1 MSFRELT
8 PADVVDGTDEAIS
21 EARAVLD
28 ELIAPKDQ
36 RTFENT
42 MRPLDRISDIMGNA
56 FYRYAFMGYVHT
68 DKEVR
73 DAAKESEEK
82 LSKFGVEMIFRD
94 DLNTAV
100 KEYAATEEA
109 QALEGEK
116 ARFLEFALRDLRR
129 AGHDL
134 DAATRGE
141 VKAKTERLVELSVR
155 FQQNIDEWEAFI
167 LVDRD
172 GLDGLPDSYIDG
184 LDRDEETGL
193 YKVTIDYPRQNAA
206 KAGSCP

>member
-73 DAAKESEEK
+73 GAAKESEEK

-100 KEYAATEEA
+100 KEYAATEEG

-155 FQQNIDEWEAFI
+155 FQQVWRMA
-167 LVDRD
+167 L
-172 GLDGLPDSYIDG
+172 
-184 LDRDEETGL
+184 
-193 YKVTIDYPRQNAA
+193 
-206 KAGSCP
+206 